1 MGAYTKGG
9 LFGGGGVAWKLFLV
23 VGHIPVEIFLLMNHF
38 FDSAH
43 ASNRVFFMGQAN
55 FR

>member
-1 MGAYTKGG
+1 MGAYTKGS
-9 LFGGGGVAWKLFLV
+9 LFAGVAWKLFLV

-38 FDSAH
+38 FDAAH
-43 ASNRVFFMGQAN
+43 ASNKVFFMGQAN